1 MEFVSY
7 ISIRLFKNGKEE
19 NNPTDIISS
28 EKKQKRKN
36 HNSRTVEKRAGC
48 CEGGNVKDHLEP
60 SMS

>member
-28 EKKQKRKN
+28 EKNKN
-36 HNSRTVEKRAGC
+36 EKTIIVE
-48 CEGGNVKDHLEP
+48 L
-60 SMS
+60 